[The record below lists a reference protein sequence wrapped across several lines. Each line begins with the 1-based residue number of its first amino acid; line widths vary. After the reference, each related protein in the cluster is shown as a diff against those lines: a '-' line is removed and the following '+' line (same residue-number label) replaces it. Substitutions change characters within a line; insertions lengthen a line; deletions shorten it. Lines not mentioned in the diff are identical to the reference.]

1 MTATLML
8 RLAAVI
14 SMLLATGHTLGGRR
28 SWSPIGESAV
38 LTAMRTF
45 RFDVAGVNRS
55 YLEFYLGFGYSLSVF
70 LVMQAILLWQV
81 GTVARTDP
89 IQARPLIVTFLLASI
104 VSGVV
109 SWKFIFPVPVYFGA
123 ALTACLG
130 LALVAGR

>member
-1 MTATLML
+1 
-8 RLAAVI
+8 
-14 SMLLATGHTLGGRR
+14 
-28 SWSPIGESAV
+28 
-38 LTAMRTF
+38 MRTF

-70 LVMQAILLWQV
+70 LAMQAIVLWQV
-81 GTVARTDP
+81 GTLARTDR

-104 VSGVV
+104 ASGIV

-123 ALTACLG
+123 AITACLG

>member
-1 MTATLML
+1 
-8 RLAAVI
+8 
-14 SMLLATGHTLGGRR
+14 
-28 SWSPIGESAV
+28 
-38 LTAMRTF
+38 MRTF
-45 RFDVAGVNRS
+45 RFEVAGVNRS